1 MVREGIYIGGKEILE
16 RYVGNKL
23 VWKKIKE
30 REVAN
35 FNETNFED
43 KAYYWF
49 YYNEHNYMEINL
61 PYLSFEFGT
70 YTNVY
75 IRRNNKTYHPSKV
88 EIKKDIVQS
97 VIHVTFNN
105 KQELNRFRTDVR
117 DNKGYSVSIVERK

>member
-35 FNETNFED
+35 FNETEFGD
-43 KAYYWF
+43 HAYYWF
-49 YYNEHNYMEINL
+49 YYHEHNYMEINL

-75 IRRNNKTYHPSKV
+75 IRRNNKTYNPSKV
-88 EIKKDIVQS
+88 EIKKDISQS

-105 KQELNRFRTDVR
+105 EQELNRFRTDVK
-117 DNKGYSVSIVERK
+117 DKKGYTVSIVERK